1 MQKVAIV
8 TGASRGI
15 GQAIAEKLIKSGF
28 FVVGTSTSQ
37 AGAEQISKGISGL
50 GFGMQLD
57 ISDATSIDHF
67 ADEVKERFEAP
78 LVLINNAGITR
89 DNIAVRMK
97 NEEWDDVI
105 ETNLSGLFR
114 ITKTFLRG
122 MIKAR
127 WGRIIN
133 LSSVVASM
141 GNLGQT
147 NYAASKA
154 GIEGYTRSLSLELG
168 SRGITVNSIA
178 PGYIKTEMT
187 QEIAESNQQAM
198 LDLIPLGRFGDAAE
212 VAALASFLC
221 HESSSYITGE
231 TIHINGGM
239 YRG

>member
-1 MQKVAIV
+1 MQKVAVV

-15 GQAIAEKLIKSGF
+15 GHAISGELINSGF

-37 AGAEQISKGISGL
+37 AGAEKISKGISGL

-57 ISDATSIDHF
+57 IADTESIDHF
-67 ADEVKERFEAP
+67 ANEVKERFEAP

-114 ITKTFLRG
+114 ITKAFLRG

-133 LSSVVASM
+133 LSSVVGSM
-141 GNLGQT
+141 GNPGQT

-187 QEIAESNQQAM
+187 QEIADSNQQAM

-239 YRG
+239 YRS

>member
-1 MQKVAIV
+1 MQKVAVV

-15 GQAIAEKLIKSGF
+15 GHAISGELINSGF

-37 AGAEQISKGISGL
+37 AGAEKISKGISGL

-57 ISDATSIDHF
+57 IADTESIDHF
-67 ADEVKERFEAP
+67 ANEVKERFEAP

-114 ITKTFLRG
+114 ITKAFLRG

-133 LSSVVASM
+133 LSSVVGSM
-141 GNLGQT
+141 GNPGQT

-239 YRG
+239 YRS

>member
-1 MQKVAIV
+1 MQKVAVV

-15 GQAIAEKLIKSGF
+15 GHAISGELINSGF

-37 AGAEQISKGISGL
+37 AGAEKISKGISGL

-57 ISDATSIDHF
+57 IADTESIDHF
-67 ADEVKERFEAP
+67 ANEVKERFEAP

-141 GNLGQT
+141 GNPGQT

-187 QEIAESNQQAM
+187 LEIAESNQEAM
-198 LDLIPLGRFGDAAE
+198 LALIPLGRFGDAAE
-212 VAALASFLC
+212 VADLASFLC

>member
-1 MQKVAIV
+1 MQKVAVV

-15 GQAIAEKLIKSGF
+15 GHAIAGELINSGF

-37 AGAEQISKGISGL
+37 AGAEKISKGISGL

-57 ISDATSIDHF
+57 IADTESIDHF

-78 LVLINNAGITR
+78 LVLINNAGITK
-89 DNIAVRMK
+89 DNIAIRMK

-114 ITKTFLRG
+114 ITKAFLRG

-133 LSSVVASM
+133 LSSVVGSM
-141 GNLGQT
+141 GNPGQT

-154 GIEGYTRSLSLELG
+154 GIEGYTRSLSLELA

-198 LDLIPLGRFGDAAE
+198 LDLIPVGRFGDAAE

-239 YRG
+239 YRA

>member
-1 MQKVAIV
+1 MQKVAVV

-15 GQAIAEKLIKSGF
+15 GHAIAGELINSGF

-57 ISDATSIDHF
+57 IADTESIDHF

-89 DNIAVRMK
+89 DNIVIRMK

-114 ITKTFLRG
+114 ITKAFLRG

-133 LSSVVASM
+133 LSSVVGSM
-141 GNLGQT
+141 GNPGQT

-221 HESSSYITGE
+221 NESSSYITGE